1 MQSLAQKYLDML
13 DQYDMDRDDALAEIL
28 KVLEKVAP
36 EALQAEIEN
45 VEEYL
50 SEFDGQPDEAQEWES
65 FDPDC

>member
-13 DQYDMDRDDALAEIL
+13 DQYDMDREDALADIL
-28 KVLEKVAP
+28 KVLEKIAP
-36 EALQAEIEN
+36 EALRAEIEN

>member
-1 MQSLAQKYLDML
+1 
-13 DQYDMDRDDALAEIL
+13 MDREDALVNILEIL
-28 KVLEKVAP
+28 ERVAP
-36 EALQAEIEN
+36 ETLQAEIEN

>member
-13 DQYDMDRDDALAEIL
+13 DQYDMDSEDALVNILEIL
-28 KVLEKVAP
+28 ERVAP
-36 EALQAEIEN
+36 DALQAEIEN
-45 VEEYL
+45 VEDYL

>member
-13 DQYDMDRDDALAEIL
+13 DQYDMDREDALVNIVEIL
-28 KVLEKVAP
+28 ERVAP
-36 EALQAEIEN
+36 DALQAEIEN

>member
-1 MQSLAQKYLDML
+1 MQTLAQRYLDML
-13 DQYDMDRDDALAEIL
+13 DQYDMDREDALVNIVEIL
-28 KVLEKVAP
+28 ERVAP
-36 EALQAEIEN
+36 ETLQAEIEN